1 MCLAAADVTTGECE
15 WFLDQT
21 PESFLN
27 ITEQLYRLQP
37 AELVVHF
44 TSDETSDKL
53 NEWLAARLPECVVTR
68 YEESMPE
75 ADYFSQ
81 HFLKQ

>member
-21 PESFLN
+21 PESCLN
-27 ITEQLYRLQP
+27 ITQQLYRLQP

-44 TSDETSDKL
+44 ASDEMSEKL
-53 NEWLAARLPECVVTR
+53 QEWLAARLPECVVRIMTR
-68 YEESMPE
+68 Y
-75 ADYFSQ
+75 AGG
-81 HFLKQ
+81 